1 MGLGLKY
8 EICGEGE
15 YLMAEHPIVFLHL
28 SDIHICNEKDISDK
42 HINKI
47 VDSLRSYKTDFNTI
61 IIIISG
67 DITQSGERNQFKNAF
82 KLMGSLIKQLSG
94 AFKCNCRVIVVP
106 GNHDVDHSAAIL
118 KIEDLKDEKYL
129 ELEVEEHKKLREFY
143 VFSKYNKCFE
153 NSEIYTYKT
162 IIDIDGYRIQ
172 FNLINNAIF
181 STLDQYK
188 GLLYIPDNNIK
199 NLQAEKDIDF
209 IATVMHHAP
218 DYYRDEMKNNIED
231 RLIKC
236 SDILFHGHEHYNYD
250 KNVSFSNSKNTII
263 QSCGCLCD
271 KGNWRIGSYFVG
283 LLYPGEG
290 TYNYHKFRWNENAQQ
305 YEHDELI
312 TNDISNDSSDL
323 QTTDD
328 FREFIFEE
336 SFDYYVFPVI
346 MYQGENDNDSFKI
359 ESIDRL
365 KEELLKR
372 NYSLINGA
380 SNIGKTTLLKKLF
393 LSFSQDYYVIYTIF
407 QHLTP

>member
-1 MGLGLKY
+1 
-8 EICGEGE
+8 
-15 YLMAEHPIVFLHL
+15 MAEHPIVFLHL

-67 DITQSGERNQFKNAF
+67 DITQSGELIQFKNAG
-82 KLMGSLIKQLSG
+82 KLMGSLITQLKTTFSCG
-94 AFKCNCRVIVVP
+94 YEVIVVP
-106 GNHDVDHSAAIL
+106 GNHDVSHGTNIL
-118 KIEDLKDEKYL
+118 DIENLKSENYS
-129 ELEVEEHKKLREFY
+129 EIEMVEYKKLKNFY
-143 VFSKYNKCFE
+143 TFSKFNKCFI
-153 NSEIYTYKT
+153 NSEIYSCKR
-162 IIDIDGYRIQ
+162 IVEIDGFKIQ
-172 FNLINNAIF
+172 FNLVNNAIF
-181 STLDQYK
+181 STRDQYK
-188 GLLYIPDNNIK
+188 GLLYIPDDSIK
-199 NLQAEKDIDF
+199 NLKNEKDADF

-218 DYYRDEMKNNIED
+218 DFYRDSIKNDIED
-231 RLIKC
+231 KLIRN
-236 SDILFHGHEHYNYD
+236 SNILFHGHEHYNYD

-365 KEELLKR
+365 KEELLKH
-372 NYSLINGA
+372 NYSLVNGA

-393 LSFSQDYYVIYTIF
+393 LSFSQDYYVIYGSADKIAEKSKNKK
-407 QHLTP
+407 QNIKN